1 MDIFFIFFLKKFSMD
16 RMAPKNYEEDLEAN
30 KTLCL

>member
-1 MDIFFIFFLKKFSMD
+1 MEKIISIFSPKFFGD
-16 RMAPKNYEEDLEAN
+16 RMAPKNYGEDLDAN